1 MSGTDWKVLDV
12 DIFSP
17 NGPAG
22 IIDAHAVAEMSCRA
36 IVGAANVPF
45 QTDADREA
53 ASAKGRE
60 ETMGE
65 EGGGRGRQ
73 REVRLLFHIA

>member
-1 MSGTDWKVLDV
+1 MSDRANITGCTNVSGTDWKALDV

-36 IVGAANVPF
+36 IAGAANVPF

-53 ASAKGRE
+53 ASAKGGE
-60 ETMGE
+60 ETMGRSE
-65 EGGGRGRQ
+65 NER
-73 REVRLLFHIA
+73 